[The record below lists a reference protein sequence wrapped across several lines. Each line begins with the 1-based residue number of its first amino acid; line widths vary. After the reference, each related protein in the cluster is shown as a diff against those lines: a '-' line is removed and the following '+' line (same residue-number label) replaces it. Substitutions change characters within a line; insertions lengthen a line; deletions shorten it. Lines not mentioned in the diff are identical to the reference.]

1 MTGAMTITRGDLS
14 WRMARLVIATV
25 WATLWVAL
33 WASGCLIWPG
43 VVSATF
49 FEWTTPDGSVGLTDD
64 PGRIP
69 PKYRATAKPVT
80 PGDVPMS
87 TVKPSANPVQVP
99 SSPSDSGAGQDGSS
113 IPHVDHN
120 GHDKAWWQARV
131 QELKDQRAELVEQ
144 RKQLEKK
151 SNEIQYFGRQ
161 TYGELNEVQQLR
173 DQINDIVD
181 QIKAID
187 QQLSTDLPNEARL
200 AGAPPGWLRD

>member
-1 MTGAMTITRGDLS
+1 
-14 WRMARLVIATV
+14 
-25 WATLWVAL
+25 
-33 WASGCLIWPG
+33 
-43 VVSATF
+43 
-49 FEWTTPDGSVGLTDD
+49 
-64 PGRIP
+64 
-69 PKYRATAKPVT
+69 
-80 PGDVPMS
+80 
-87 TVKPSANPVQVP
+87 
-99 SSPSDSGAGQDGSS
+99 SS
-113 IPHVDHN
+113 IPHFDHN

-173 DQINDIVD
+173 DQINDLVD